1 MDIISGVFWNR
12 GGQAVNQDSLT
23 LQQAVTGRGR
33 VVMAVVSDGIG
44 GLPEGENASG
54 YITEKLVEN
63 FYGQLLSLVSRGK
76 GAKFI
81 RNSFLRCFC
90 GINEELRRYGE
101 GKGIRLGATVSL
113 LFIWRRRY
121 MIFHLGD
128 SRIYQYHSAAHES
141 RRFSGAGPGLLTS
154 DHSRGGHGIYRCM
167 GSFPYDRP
175 DIRSGIIRGR
185 CAFLLCTDGFYRT
198 FDRETLEALNPE
210 EITGEG
216 QIERR
221 LKAMASCAR
230 KKGEQD
236 NMSAIYLIINGG
248 KNEKDIVS

>member
-1 MDIISGVFWNR
+1 M
-12 GGQAVNQDSLT
+12 NQDSLT

-33 VVMAVVSDGIG
+33 VMMAVVSDGIG
-44 GLPEGENASG
+44 GLPEGETASG
-54 YITEKLVEN
+54 YITEKLVEV

-76 GAKFI
+76 REKFI

-90 GINEELRRYGE
+90 SMNEELRRYAE

-113 LFIWRRRY
+113 LFIWRKYY
-121 MIFHLGD
+121 MILHLGD
-128 SRIYQYHSAAHES
+128 SRIYKMP
-141 RRFSGAGPGLLTS
+141 SGEGPGLLTK
-154 DHSRGGHGIYRCM
+154 DHSQGGHGIDRCM
-167 GSFPYDRP
+167 GSFPYQRP
-175 DIRSGIIRGR
+175 DIRSGTVHGR

-198 FDRETLEALNPE
+198 FDRETVAALKPE
-210 EITGEG
+210 EISGEA

-236 NMSAIYLIINGG
+236 NMSAIYLIADRG
-248 KNEKDIVS
+248 KE